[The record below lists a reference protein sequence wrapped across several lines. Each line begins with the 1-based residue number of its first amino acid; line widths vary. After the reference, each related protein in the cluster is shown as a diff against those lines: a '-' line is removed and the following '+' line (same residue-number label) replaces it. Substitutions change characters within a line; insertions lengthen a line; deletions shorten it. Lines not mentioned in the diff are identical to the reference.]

1 MYLPTRPDPV
11 LRLIFSDQQP
21 TKQKRLGRIYLFE
34 INKGTSELKPIQTID
49 TSGILD
55 QKWCYHSIQGH
66 PVLAIVTSEGLLQ
79 LYQLLETNG
88 IPNLNLWIEHSI
100 GQDVLALSLDWS
112 TSKASSDEPM
122 VVVSDSAGS
131 VTLFKIVGAG
141 LLKIG
146 TWNSHG
152 FEAWIAAFDYWN
164 TNMFYSGS

>member
-1 MYLPTRPDPV
+1 M
-11 LRLIFSDQQP
+11 
-21 TKQKRLGRIYLFE
+21 
-34 INKGTSELKPIQTID
+34 
-49 TSGILD
+49 
-55 QKWCYHSIQGH
+55 
-66 PVLAIVTSEGLLQ
+66 
-79 LYQLLETNG
+79 YQLLETNG
-88 IPNLNLWIEHSI
+88 IPNLKLWIEHSI

-146 TWNSHG
+146 AWTSHG